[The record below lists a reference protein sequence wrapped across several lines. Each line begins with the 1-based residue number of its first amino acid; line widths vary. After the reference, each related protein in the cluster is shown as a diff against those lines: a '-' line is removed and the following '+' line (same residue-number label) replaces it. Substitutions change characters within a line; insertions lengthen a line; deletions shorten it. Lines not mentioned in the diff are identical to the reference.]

1 MYSEEQTAVMAVV
14 FTHTIHGTG
23 IYIYIYLHEWL
34 TFTDFTV
41 FMQGNI
47 QSSHGLFGLCD
58 SFTLSPIIM
67 V

>member
-23 IYIYIYLHEWL
+23 IYIYLHEWL